1 MVGLTS
7 RWLSHREVHAELRP
21 CVASLVRN
29 APHRRFHKRAETE
42 CLCLGSI
49 VLHTIVTVLLW
60 KVTRAFPRNH
70 RPTREGRLV
79 NPATLRGGTMQ
90 NNNNTNNNN

>member
-1 MVGLTS
+1 MERTIV
-7 RWLSHREVHAELRP
+7 
-21 CVASLVRN
+21 
-29 APHRRFHKRAETE
+29 FHNRAGTGS
-42 CLCLGSI
+42 LCLGSI

-79 NPATLRGGTMQ
+79 NAATLRGGTMQ
-90 NNNNTNNNN
+90 NNNNNNTNNANNNTNWNW